1 MELPQALA
9 NRFEKDLFIDIIEL
23 SNLEFDEVIEYVL
36 WNSMRFLLISPREAT
51 SEGLDKDGF
60 KGFGGLNQFVG
71 FLRENGEVDFCYCCC
86 CCMSIA

>member
-1 MELPQALA
+1 
-9 NRFEKDLFIDIIEL
+9 
-23 SNLEFDEVIEYVL
+23 
-36 WNSMRFLLISPREAT
+36 MRFLLISSREAT

-86 CCMSIA
+86 CISIA